1 MLTSKIL
8 LKMCSFIVPSTQEM
22 IKLLF
27 SSSSFIFSI
36 GFSILKRFSDATNEE
51 DDLILL

>member
-8 LKMCSFIVPSTQEM
+8 LKMCSFIVPSTHEV

-27 SSSSFIFSI
+27 SSSSLIFSI
-36 GFSILKRFSDATNEE
+36 GFSLLKRFSDATNEN